1 MRGKITRRRRAAVV
15 VLDELILVSPVVVMI
30 QADAGG
36 RHLEDGVVELGEVA
50 VDALGVAEVERG
62 HVDRRGDGRVSRG
75 CIEASV
81 GLRRDEAIGAGG
93 LELVEDVSE
102 RDGAVLG
109 PELQIVEAVKV
120 RVAAVIPVGYV
131 DGDDAVVAMAAAA
144 SVLLVVIGMVA
155 GMTRGRQFDLS

>member
-1 MRGKITRRRRAAVV
+1 MRRRRAAVV
-15 VLDELILVSPVVVMI
+15 VLDEIILVPPVVVMI

-62 HVDRRGDGRVSRG
+62 HVDRRRDGRVG
-75 CIEASV
+75 V
-81 GLRRDEAIGAGG
+81 GLLRPDEAVGAGG

-109 PELQIVEAVKV
+109 PELKIVEAVKV
-120 RVAAVIPVGYV
+120 PVAAVIPVGYV
-131 DGDDAVVAMAAAA
+131 DGDDAVVAMAAVA
-144 SVLLVVIGMVA
+144 SVLSVVVVMVT
-155 GMTRGRQFDLS
+155 GMTRGRQLDLS

>member
-1 MRGKITRRRRAAVV
+1 MRGKITRRRRRAAVV
-15 VLDELILVSPVVVMI
+15 VLDELILVAGVVMI

-62 HVDRRGDGRVSRG
+62 HVDRRGDGRVG
-75 CIEASV
+75 V
-81 GLRRDEAIGAGG
+81 GLLRRDEAVAAGG

-131 DGDDAVVAMAAAA
+131 DGDDAVVAMAAVA
-144 SVLLVVIGMVA
+144 SVLSVVVVMVT
-155 GMTRGRQFDLS
+155 GMTRDRQLDLS

>member
-1 MRGKITRRRRAAVV
+1 MRGKITRRRRRAAVV
-15 VLDELILVSPVVVMI
+15 VLDELILVSPIVVMI

-62 HVDRRGDGRVSRG
+62 HVDRRGDGRVG
-75 CIEASV
+75 V
-81 GLRRDEAIGAGG
+81 GLLRRDEAVAAGG

-131 DGDDAVVAMAAAA
+131 DGDDAVVAMAAVA
-144 SVLLVVIGMVA
+144 SVLSVVVVMVT
-155 GMTRGRQFDLS
+155 GMTRDRQLDLS